1 MLMGFAEVT
10 KDGKFSKKGDLR
22 VLYTV
27 MMYVRMLLC
36 KDAMATTWPATLFGI
51 RYGVIRRQF
60 STEVGNEERKIMDY
74 QTHQHTFGVLISKAI
89 VLAIVGYYMRD

>member
-1 MLMGFAEVT
+1 MLMRFAEVS

-27 MMYVRMLLC
+27 MMFIRMLLC
-36 KDAMATTWPATLFGI
+36 KDAVASVWPSVLFGI

-60 STEVGNEERKIMDY
+60 STESGSEERKIMDY

-89 VLAIVGYYMRD
+89 VVGILGYYIRD